1 MPPPADLSPE
11 AHAQLD
17 EITRSELSGL
27 SLETH
32 ASVILNTVLTESV
45 EAYETVWPI
54 HTPNLATCKTY
65 LLDEEIRAL
74 LESAHRT
81 GEYSGIRKR
90 REWHLMPILVFTHS
104 SQAEFH
110 KKVDNPLNEPSPH
123 FQNILQATER

>member
-1 MPPPADLSPE
+1 MPPLADLSPE

-32 ASVILNTVLTESV
+32 ASLILSTVLTDSM

-54 HTPNLATCKTY
+54 HIPNLATRKTY

-74 LESAHRT
+74 LESAHST
-81 GEYSGIRKR
+81 GEYSEIRKR
-90 REWHLMPILVFTHS
+90 REWHLMPILAFIHS

-123 FQNILQATER
+123 VQSIFEAF